1 MKDIDAKITSEIK
14 KHYIKPAITFVEK
27 ENNKREGRASILG
40 CLFNVEQKIW
50 LDHYM
55 KEYRVVIPENVENKM
70 DILEHWND
78 AYPIETRFL
87 TYVPTGKI
95 IYNNSLPHK
104 EAIVYEYILESLLG
118 KKELK

>member
-27 ENNKREGRASILG
+27 ENNKREGRASRLG

-55 KEYRVVIPENVENKM
+55 KEY
-70 DILEHWND
+70 
-78 AYPIETRFL
+78 
-87 TYVPTGKI
+87 
-95 IYNNSLPHK
+95 
-104 EAIVYEYILESLLG
+104 ILESLLG